1 MLISGERQQDTIAD
15 EVIDSHL
22 RSLLA
27 GHLTDVASS
36 DKHTVKPWFAGR
48 TDLSP
53 PGVDLAAQGFPLIG
67 GRLDLIAGKPVPAL
81 VYRAGK
87 HVINVFV
94 LPAPPRRSRRDRDPP
109 RLYLAPLGRRR
120 PRLLGGF
127 RRRRLTNSRNSS
139 TPSARR
145 PGAEPRF
152 CTNPRWGI
160 SPMTDRTGARR
171 QADQRALAATDRLIV
186 ALDVPTAK
194 EASRIV
200 DDLGDIVGFY
210 KIGLMLQ
217 LDPDLRPL
225 VERLIGQ
232 GKGVFLDFKYIDI
245 PATIEGTVRAASGL
259 GVRFMTVIGE
269 SQVVRAAVKGRRG
282 NSDLKILAVTLLT
295 GMSNTATGIKIR
307 RLPST
312 DCSRRATEAAAL
324 GCDGVISSPNE
335 AGLIRS
341 AVKKDGFLIVTP
353 GIRPTG
359 TEPGDQKRTATP
371 RDAILN
377 GADHLVVG
385 RPIVQQRD
393 RREAAQRIIA
403 EIAAASSEY
412 RAG

>member
-1 MLISGERQQDTIAD
+1 
-15 EVIDSHL
+15 
-22 RSLLA
+22 
-27 GHLTDVASS
+27 
-36 DKHTVKPWFAGR
+36 
-48 TDLSP
+48 
-53 PGVDLAAQGFPLIG
+53 
-67 GRLDLIAGKPVPAL
+67 
-81 VYRAGK
+81 
-87 HVINVFV
+87 
-94 LPAPPRRSRRDRDPP
+94 
-109 RLYLAPLGRRR
+109 
-120 PRLLGGF
+120 
-127 RRRRLTNSRNSS
+127 
-139 TPSARR
+139 
-145 PGAEPRF
+145 
-152 CTNPRWGI
+152 
-160 SPMTDRTGARR
+160 MTDRTGARR

-200 DDLGDIVGFY
+200 DELGDIVGFY

-295 GMSNTATGIKIR
+295 GMSENDMQKEY
-307 RLPST
+307 ST
-312 DCSRRATEAAAL
+312 TSSIDEFVSRRATEAAAL

-385 RPIVQQRD
+385 RPIIQQRD